1 MLNFIGLNNN
11 LQLSSMENNINL
23 MQEWQNMNAEIT
35 AKDSTPAIATFKL
48 DNQSH
53 SLIGD
58 IMFKLKWKMRWI
70 RIISLPILIAAF
82 FIQTDLR
89 YLLIAFFI
97 TYEVCRIFG
106 IKELKNIKT
115 AIDFNAN
122 TKQVL
127 EDNLKVINRILRMEN
142 IFGYI
147 FLPLSG
153 PIGWIAYKLYVY
165 QNLETVIGLPNLSW
179 QILLCMLI
187 GIPFIFIAQKMND
200 SIFKEPIKDLMNKIK
215 ALSA

>member
-1 MLNFIGLNNN
+1 
-11 LQLSSMENNINL
+11 MENNINL
-23 MQEWQNMNAEIT
+23 LQEWQNMNSEFQ
-35 AKDSTPAIATFKL
+35 AKATIPAIGTFKL
-48 DNQSH
+48 DTQSH

-58 IMFKLKWKMRWI
+58 IIFKLKWKLRWI
-70 RIISLPILIAAF
+70 RIISLPMLIAAF

-97 TYEVCRIFG
+97 TYEVCRILG
-106 IKELKNIKT
+106 IRELKNIKT
-115 AIDFNAN
+115 AIDFNSN

-127 EDNLKVINRILRMEN
+127 EDNLKVIKRILRIEN

-153 PIGWIAYKLYVY
+153 PIGWIAYKLYTH

-179 QILLCMLI
+179 QLVLCMLT

-200 SIFKEPIKDLMNKIK
+200 SIFKAPIKELESKIEE
-215 ALSA
+215 LND